1 MTHYIFLSVVILP
14 IIGVFVWLIQAHRK
28 LKQEVNSLRETIET
42 LKRDVAGLC
51 SAAVS
56 VDTRL
61 ANSNEQ
67 LMDVVEKVI
76 DFEKN
81 EHQSQSQSDSSYH
94 SAIQKI
100 HNGANAEELITQCGL
115 AREEAALL
123 IRLHGNK

>member
-1 MTHYIFLSVVILP
+1 MIHYIFISVALLFIFAT
-14 IIGVFVWLIQAHRK
+14 FVWLIQAHRK
-28 LKQEVNSLRETIET
+28 LKQEMLSLREFVETI
-42 LKRDVAGLC
+42 KHDVAGLC

-56 VDTRL
+56 VDKQL

-81 EHQSQSQSDSSYH
+81 EHQSQSDSSYH

-100 HNGANAEELITQCGL
+100 QNGANAEELIKQCGIN
-115 AREEAALL
+115 REEAALL

>member
-1 MTHYIFLSVVILP
+1 MIHYIFISVALLFIF
-14 IIGVFVWLIQAHRK
+14 GTFVWLIQAHRK
-28 LKQEVNSLRETIET
+28 LKQKVQNLRETIET
-42 LKRDVAGLC
+42 LKLDVAGLC

-56 VDTRL
+56 VDKQL

-81 EHQSQSQSDSSYH
+81 EHQSQSDSSYH

-100 HNGANAEELITQCGL
+100 QNGANAEELIKQCGIN
-115 AREEAALL
+115 REEAALL

>member
-1 MTHYIFLSVVILP
+1 MTHYIFLSVVILL
-14 IIGVFVWLIQAHRK
+14 IIGLFFWLIQVHKK
-28 LKQEVNSLRETIET
+28 LRLELQSLRETVET
-42 LKRDVAGLC
+42 LKLDVAGLC

-81 EHQSQSQSDSSYH
+81 EHQSQSDSSYH

-100 HNGANAEELITQCGL
+100 HNGANAEELIKQCGIN
-115 AREEAALL
+115 REEAALL
-123 IRLHGNK
+123 IRLHGNKK

>member
-1 MTHYIFLSVVILP
+1 MTHYIYLSVVILL
-14 IIGVFVWLIQAHRK
+14 IIGVFVWLIQLHRK
-28 LKQEVNSLRETIET
+28 LKQEMNSLRETVET

-76 DFEKN
+76 DFEKK
-81 EHQSQSQSDSSYH
+81 EPQSQSGSSYH

-100 HNGANAEELITQCGL
+100 HNGANAEDLIKQCGL